1 MMPVLFFDPGQFTA
15 RLDLEQPQPSPDGH
29 GGAEI
34 SWSIAATLWAR
45 IEPVTAGFEEVAG
58 QIRGTF
64 THRIW
69 IRARDSVAEGM
80 RFRKG
85 VRTFTI
91 RAIRDPDDSRRYLV
105 CLCQED
111 AL

>member
-1 MMPVLFFDPGQFTA
+1 MNMTFLDPGQLTA
-15 RLDLEQPQPSPDGH
+15 RLDLEIASPAPDGQ
-29 GGAEI
+29 GGAVLA
-34 SWSIAATLWAR
+34 WTVAASLWAR
-45 IEPVTAGFEEVAG
+45 IEPSTFSFDETAG
-58 QIRGTF
+58 QMRGTL

-69 IRARDSVAEGM
+69 IRARDGVSEGM

-85 VRTFTI
+85 ARIFVI
-91 RAIRDPDDSRRYLV
+91 RAVRDPDESGRYLV